1 MAKVSAKSSKAR
13 RTAHRVQVQP
23 NVKRTRIRKKE
34 VKKEITIISRRSQPK
49 WQVTAEVAALD
60 KGISFEGNVS
70 SSWIS
75 ALSWDAERQ
84 VALMYLLDGK
94 LYVAKIPFSLFEGWY
109 YAHSKGTYWH
119 EMGLNNYKW
128 KRIR

>member
-1 MAKVSAKSSKAR
+1 MSRISAKTSKAR
-13 RTAHRVQVQP
+13 RASKRIQAHP
-23 NVKRTRIRKKE
+23 AIKKTRLRKKE
-34 VKKEITIISRRSQPK
+34 VKKDITIISRRTQPK
-49 WQVTAEVAALD
+49 WQVTKEVAALD

-75 ALSWDAERQ
+75 ALSWDADKGE
-84 VALMYLLDGK
+84 ALMYLLDGK

-119 EMGLNNYKW
+119 EMGLNKYKW